1 MVSLRGLLTL
11 EIWVRRPDFNPT
23 PQVLISASA
32 RFIEF
37 AVMSS
42 KFAVGLSE
50 VACPAG
56 FKRFNHRLGSLMH
69 PAFIQ
74 TR

>member
-1 MVSLRGLLTL
+1 
-11 EIWVRRPDFNPT
+11 
-23 PQVLISASA
+23 
-32 RFIEF
+32 
-37 AVMSS
+37 VMSS